1 MDTIQ
6 GKHFSITDP
15 KGVNTVIYRI
25 IETDKSLLNEFPKY
39 TVERLQSSEELRGDL
54 KRKTFF
60 VDEPAE
66 EEDLVIISFGQ
77 DRVVVN
83 MGILEE
89 NKVKISKK
97 PMPIK
102 FDTLYS
108 ENEREY
114 RNFTRE
120 EKIKAVKMVLVDK
133 KSQMEVERIVL
144 GKKKCTGTINRWIRE
159 YIQEGEENC
168 FKKKKGL
175 KKVEITE
182 NNVRYEILK
191 KFNAFLEKEI
201 RTNSN
206 LSKNSKNNIQ

>member
-1 MDTIQ
+1 MY
-6 GKHFSITDP
+6 GKI
-15 KGVNTVIYRI
+15 NIRR
-25 IETDKSLLNEFPKY
+25 KY
-39 TVERLQSSEELRGDL
+39 M
-54 KRKTFF
+54 
-60 VDEPAE
+60 A
-66 EEDLVIISFGQ
+66 
-77 DRVVVN
+77 
-83 MGILEE
+83 
-89 NKVKISKK
+89 
-97 PMPIK
+97 
-102 FDTLYS
+102 
-108 ENEREY
+108 REY

-120 EKIKAVKMVLVDK
+120 EKIKAVKMVLIDK
-133 KSQMEVERIVL
+133 KSQMEVERKVL

-182 NNVRYEILK
+182 ENVRYEILK